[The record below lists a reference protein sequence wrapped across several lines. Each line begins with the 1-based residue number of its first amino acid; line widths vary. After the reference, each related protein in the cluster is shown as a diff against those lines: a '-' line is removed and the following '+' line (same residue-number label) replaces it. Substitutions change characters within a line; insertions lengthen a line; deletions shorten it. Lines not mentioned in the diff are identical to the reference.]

1 METNRIKQFCAVYET
16 KSLRKAAELLGM
28 SHGALHKSLQ
38 VLQSD
43 LKVPLYQQE
52 GRGIVITDQG
62 QLFYPKAKK
71 FLDSENQLLNEV
83 AQKNESRFR
92 IGTYEVFSTHL
103 IGGHWT
109 EYMEASELHLFEMLP
124 GRIEEALVAQ
134 MIDVGITYEPSPK
147 SGVRF
152 LKLGQV
158 KMGIFVKKGKFES
171 VPVEHLPFVAPITP
185 LESVPS
191 GAKGLDGWPYDQI
204 DRKIV
209 HSVDMMESGLALV
222 REGSCAI
229 FLPLFVAH
237 LHNETV
243 KDKLSLEEK
252 PMPKGVKPVYRDV
265 FLAMRTGSAEDQNV
279 KRLSK
284 LIRKLCIEK

>member
-1 METNRIKQFCAVYET
+1 
-16 KSLRKAAELLGM
+16 M

-38 VLQSD
+38 ILQND
-43 LKVPLYQQE
+43 LNTPLYQQE

-62 QLFYPKAKK
+62 QLLYPKAKK
-71 FLDSENQLLNEV
+71 FLESENQLFDDV
-83 AQKNESRFR
+83 SKKNDSRFR
-92 IGTYEVFSTHL
+92 IATYEVFSTHL

-109 EYMEASELHLFEMLP
+109 EFMEGLELHLFEMLP
-124 GRIEEALVAQ
+124 GRIEEALISHV
-134 MIDVGITYEPSPK
+134 IDVGITYEPSPK

-152 LKLGQV
+152 LKLGKV
-158 KMGIFVKKGKFES
+158 KMGIFVKKGKFENT
-171 VPVEHLPFVAPITP
+171 PVEQLPFVAPITP

-204 DRKIV
+204 DRRVI

-222 REGSCAI
+222 RGGSCAI
-229 FLPLFVAH
+229 FLPLFVARI
-237 LHNETV
+237 HNEMA
-243 KDKLSLEEK
+243 KDKYSLEEK
-252 PMPKGVKPVYRDV
+252 PIPKGVKPVSRHI
-265 FLAMRTGSAEDQNV
+265 FLALRTGSSEDQNV